1 MHGSMRE
8 LMRLKLRS
16 RIYSPFLGIGI
27 VAVAFSIVM
36 GLRIKDPL
44 VLGIHIIV
52 FASGAIFILLGMMLY
67 QNEET
72 FAQKYDMTH
81 ILDIDDRE
89 ERYLAYIEHLSD
101 WIAEDIEEINPTRS
115 RGSDPAGP
123 DWGKTDFKLGHRVLQ
138 GHVLT

>member
-27 VAVAFSIVM
+27 IAVAFGIVM

-44 VLGIHIIV
+44 VLGIHVIV

-67 QNEET
+67 QNEES

-89 ERYLAYIEHLSD
+89 ERYQAYIEHLED
-101 WIAEDIEEINPTRS
+101 WIADDI
-115 RGSDPAGP
+115 
-123 DWGKTDFKLGHRVLQ
+123 
-138 GHVLT
+138 

>member
-27 VAVAFSIVM
+27 IAVAFGIVM

-44 VLGIHIIV
+44 VLGIHVIV
-52 FASGAIFILLGMMLY
+52 FASGAIFILLGMILY

-81 ILDIDDRE
+81 ILDINDRE
-89 ERYLAYIEHLSD
+89 ERYQAYIEHLED
-101 WIAEDIEEINPTRS
+101 WIADDIEEINPMRS

-123 DWGKTDFKLGHRVLQ
+123 D
-138 GHVLT
+138 

>member
-27 VAVAFSIVM
+27 IAVAFGIVM

-44 VLGIHIIV
+44 VLGIHVIV
-52 FASGAIFILLGMMLY
+52 FAGGAIFILLGMMLY
-67 QNEET
+67 QNEEI

-89 ERYLAYIEHLSD
+89 ERYQAYIEHLED
-101 WIAEDIEEINPTRS
+101 WIADDIEEINPMRS
-115 RGSDPAGP
+115 RGSDPVSY
-123 DWGKTDFKLGHRVLQ
+123 TH
-138 GHVLT
+138 LTLPTNTVV